1 MAEVDPLRRRQQK
14 DQLAQKTSAPVKDND
29 DDELLA
35 LDKEPK
41 PKKKDRLDYSRFNN
55 VGEDTKAQRIE
66 TGDIVWDDL
75 NMTEKKDVF
84 HQEEQIQA
92 ILEQKRQEEDDWK
105 RQLKEK
111 PSDLSWVQGRHFAT
125 YEAFCVGRVECTFKK
140 AGNEAFKGGN
150 HDEALQHWNAGV
162 DMLLALGTIP
172 PEAWIVICILRNNLA
187 QVYLKKGMWNKVKE
201 LTEKV
206 LEREP
211 TNEKALYRRAQAFFA
226 LSIWDKAEK
235 DLELLV
241 KHNPGNKEGAKLLA
255 ECRRKLGR
263 DQKKLKGK
271 AVNDIANGILELTS
285 DGTVRKLKIEEYGEG
300 DADEAASWFKDSWL
314 GKGEEKAVVTCQI
327 VITSHGGEELYNSRE
342 YRPFPETKKARDEL
356 KEYMDM
362 VQFLDEEGGKK
373 PRLVGDF
380 YQKVKKKPVRWALG
394 DPGMYKGFDLAV
406 RTLKYKERAVFEVD
420 QPMLNPSVEA
430 FYEKLGFHSGLA
442 GLPQLVYHIEEE
454 RLAILED
461 EVPEKELDL
470 DSKTQ
475 RGVKVE
481 LQMLAMFVY
490 RDVSPNLDGA
500 KLHGILYPGSP
511 QDPPIKKGDL
521 IRGGFFI
528 TRPFDGGLLTQNAY
542 VEWRL
547 GEDEGLYEKEGE
559 NREPLRPGGGS
570 FVPKCV
576 ADALLSVHWTQ
587 LHWGCLVEVR
597 SRVGPELH
605 EICPQ
610 YAKQFEQARR
620 DNHKKGKKGG
630 APVSVM
636 VQIFPADMPRADNSA
651 AAEPQQFID
660 ESNIQD
666 MDIE

>member
-1 MAEVDPLRRRQQK
+1 
-14 DQLAQKTSAPVKDND
+14 
-29 DDELLA
+29 
-35 LDKEPK
+35 
-41 PKKKDRLDYSRFNN
+41 
-55 VGEDTKAQRIE
+55 
-66 TGDIVWDDL
+66 
-75 NMTEKKDVF
+75 
-84 HQEEQIQA
+84 
-92 ILEQKRQEEDDWK
+92 
-105 RQLKEK
+105 
-111 PSDLSWVQGRHFAT
+111 
-125 YEAFCVGRVECTFKK
+125 
-140 AGNEAFKGGN
+140 
-150 HDEALQHWNAGV
+150 
-162 DMLLALGTIP
+162 
-172 PEAWIVICILRNNLA
+172 
-187 QVYLKKGMWNKVKE
+187 
-201 LTEKV
+201 
-206 LEREP
+206 
-211 TNEKALYRRAQAFFA
+211 
-226 LSIWDKAEK
+226 
-235 DLELLV
+235 
-241 KHNPGNKEGAKLLA
+241 
-255 ECRRKLGR
+255 
-263 DQKKLKGK
+263 
-271 AVNDIANGILELTS
+271 
-285 DGTVRKLKIEEYGEG
+285 
-300 DADEAASWFKDSWL
+300 
-314 GKGEEKAVVTCQI
+314 
-327 VITSHGGEELYNSRE
+327 
-342 YRPFPETKKARDEL
+342 
-356 KEYMDM
+356 
-362 VQFLDEEGGKK
+362 
-373 PRLVGDF
+373 
-380 YQKVKKKPVRWALG
+380 
-394 DPGMYKGFDLAV
+394 MYKGFDLAV